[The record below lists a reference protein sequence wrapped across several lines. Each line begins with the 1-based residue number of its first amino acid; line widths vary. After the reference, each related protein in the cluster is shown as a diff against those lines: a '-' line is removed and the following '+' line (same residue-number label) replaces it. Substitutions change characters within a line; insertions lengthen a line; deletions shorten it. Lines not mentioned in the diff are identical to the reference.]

1 MLVPHSIQVE
11 DRGGEVQAIPI
22 SALAGTN
29 LDILSEAVVLQAE
42 LMDLKGDP
50 RGMVEGV
57 VVESRTD
64 PRRGYE
70 YLPYYGSD
78 VKTVTRNMQ
87 YSWTLFIA

>member
-1 MLVPHSIQVE
+1 MLVPHAIQVE
-11 DRGGEVQAIPI
+11 DRGGDVQAVPI

-29 LDILSEAVVLQAE
+29 LDMLSDAIVVQAE

-64 PRRGYE
+64 PQRGYVVISE
-70 YLPYYGSD
+70 EIGILTKCTGC
-78 VKTVTRNMQ
+78 
-87 YSWTLFIA
+87 